1 MEIRTPSSSHS
12 SPSPPLSGAFWS
24 LFWGQGLWWLI
35 SALSGTLE
43 IKAEGK
49 RQQQEHEFR
58 MKTLQ
63 QENERLDGML
73 LQTRKENEQ
82 LAILESK
89 IDGLFSKYNINSKV
103 HRTPE
108 QPWGIFWY
116 FCRNMVSRRAIA
128 LIINS
133 FDELR
138 CANLFCTIS
147 KLRSRFR
154 EKF

>member
-1 MEIRTPSSSHS
+1 
-12 SPSPPLSGAFWS
+12 

-49 RQQQEHEFR
+49 RQQQEHELR

-63 QENERLDGML
+63 QENERLDGMLLQTRQENERLDGML

-103 HRTPE
+103 HQTPE
-108 QPWGIFWY
+108 QP
-116 FCRNMVSRRAIA
+116 
-128 LIINS
+128 
-133 FDELR
+133 
-138 CANLFCTIS
+138 
-147 KLRSRFR
+147 
-154 EKF
+154 